1 MRLRRYCTP
10 NWPSDCAAWAM
21 PCAWPASCASKA
33 CCRRRSASGAD
44 NDPSSAPTSLGS
56 GSSVSGQRLAPPRH
70 AASSWVYCAGVTR
83 MRAYATRSL
92 RRSGRVIACI
102 AAAGSALAPGSAG
115 AVWLRWQP
123 LTHSAASSSH
133 AAEWNRPARAVGSD
147 MRTMFP
153 LIDRRI
159 LLSGCIGGKAGL
171 NRAPGYGAQMLR
183 FRSSWHVVDQ
193 CPTLAADVLFG
204 QTCPASGLQPLR
216 HLRLTSCCGA
226 SCKRLQFLLAC
237 AASRLGVTIRWG

>member
-1 MRLRRYCTP
+1 
-10 NWPSDCAAWAM
+10 
-21 PCAWPASCASKA
+21 
-33 CCRRRSASGAD
+33 
-44 NDPSSAPTSLGS
+44 
-56 GSSVSGQRLAPPRH
+56 
-70 AASSWVYCAGVTR
+70 
-83 MRAYATRSL
+83 
-92 RRSGRVIACI
+92 
-102 AAAGSALAPGSAG
+102 
-115 AVWLRWQP
+115 
-123 LTHSAASSSH
+123 
-133 AAEWNRPARAVGSD
+133 

-159 LLSGCIGGKAGL
+159 LLSGFIGGKAGL

-183 FRSSWHVVDQ
+183 FRSSWHVVNQ